1 MGSCLPHD
9 IIRQNKVTKKVVVAA
24 PATELNELF
33 VRNNLFAK
41 YSFSCPI
48 KYTQVDQSLIQES
61 LEFIR

>member
-9 IIRQNKVTKKVVVAA
+9 LIRQNKVTKKVVVAA

-33 VRNNLFAK
+33 VTNNLFAK

-48 KYTQVDQSLIQES
+48 KCTQVDQS
-61 LEFIR
+61 F

>member
-9 IIRQNKVTKKVVVAA
+9 LIRQNKVTKKVVVAA

-33 VRNNLFAK
+33 VTNNLFAK

-48 KYTQVDQSLIQES
+48 KCTQVDQSL
-61 LEFIR
+61 

>member
-1 MGSCLPHD
+1 M
-9 IIRQNKVTKKVVVAA
+9 KKVVVAA

-48 KYTQVDQSLIQES
+48 KYTQVDQSL
-61 LEFIR
+61 